1 MRWTSCKLSRF
12 FLIPEGLHVPF
23 SYVRCTCVKCEWP
36 EGRAPLYPSDAIRNY
51 QRRHK
56 DQVVVPI
63 PPPATC
69 RGDRNLLDPILQCG
83 CKRCEE
89 SRNCAIDE
97 SYARVDRLRIP
108 ERHSLSR
115 LLSGSDAPK
124 TVDLLYSSAAGD
136 PYHLRFT
143 APYTHRVYEMLN
155 LPKPAQIWA
164 DFGVPASMVRDGE
177 EEMEGVDTESAELE
191 AGGGEQE
198 VVKVSKEGLDKEAAV
213 MHKGEGEGVPEKK
226 RLEYDGGDSAANG
239 GNDDDDDDDGDDDSE
254 GGKGGVGIMVVEV
267 ETTAEGDK
275 TAEGLGVDKQ
285 IGEEKEPLKKT
296 IRRDTEKE
304 GLFFIVH
311 KGGSACEKI

>member
-1 MRWTSCKLSRF
+1 MRWTPCKLSRF
-12 FLIPEGLHVPF
+12 FFIPEGLHVPF

-89 SRNCAIDE
+89 SRNCAVNE
-97 SYARVDRLRIP
+97 SYARVDRLRLP

-124 TVDLLYSSAAGD
+124 TVDLLYSSASGD

-143 APYTHRVYEMLN
+143 APYTHRVYELLN
-155 LPKPAQIWA
+155 LPKPAQIWEE
-164 DFGVPASMVRDGE
+164 FGVPASMVGDGE
-177 EEMEGVDTESAELE
+177 GEMDGVDAGSEGLETEDK
-191 AGGGEQE
+191 EQE
-198 VVKVSKEGLDKEAAV
+198 VVKVSKGELDGKAAV
-213 MHKGEGEGVPEKK
+213 VTMREGEGEGVPEKK
-226 RLEYDGGDSAANG
+226 RLEYDGDSDTTNG
-239 GNDDDDDDDGDDDSE
+239 SNDDNDDNSEDGE
-254 GGKGGVGIMVVEV
+254 GRVGILVVPLEA
-267 ETTAEGDK
+267 TTEGDK
-275 TAEGLGVDKQ
+275 TTEGSGADKQ

-311 KGGSACEKI
+311 KSGSACEKI